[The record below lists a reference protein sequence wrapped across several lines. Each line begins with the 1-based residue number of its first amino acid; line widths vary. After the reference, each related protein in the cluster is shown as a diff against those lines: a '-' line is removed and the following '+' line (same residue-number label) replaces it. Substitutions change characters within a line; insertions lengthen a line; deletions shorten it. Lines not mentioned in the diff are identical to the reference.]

1 MGHGV
6 WLRKRPV
13 SRRVLGAAAVTAAA
27 ALACPA
33 LAAAGAPRSAWTKAW
48 TEELVRRSYDAVTAV
63 CLPLGPPVRR
73 HGENAFRAF
82 VCSLVTA
89 DGSRYTIHLEPRTQ
103 TTWKTIS
110 VERDRPASPGGGKPP
125 KPHPQHGR

>member
-6 WLRKRPV
+6 WLRNRPV
-13 SRRVLGAAAVTAAA
+13 SRRVLGAAAVTAAT

-33 LAAAGAPRSAWTKAW
+33 LAAGGHPRTAWTKAW
-48 TEELVRRSYDAVTAV
+48 TEEIVRRSYAAVTAV
-63 CLPLGPPVRR
+63 CLPLGPPIRR

-89 DGSRYTIHLEPRTQ
+89 DGTRYTIHLEPRTHS
-103 TTWKTIS
+103 TWKTIS
-110 VERDRPASPGGGKPP
+110 VKRDRPATLGGGQPP